1 MKLPLRSAV
10 LQAQSNEAA
19 HLGEVAPLETVAP
32 PLSSAW
38 WVARLATKA
47 GFEIRS
53 AAG

>member
-1 MKLPLRSAV
+1 MRKAMKLPTLAR
-10 LQAQSNEAA
+10 
-19 HLGEVAPLETVAP
+19 VAPLETVAP

-53 AAG
+53 AG